1 VVFGG
6 GWGGEG
12 GRWLSVPALSMLP
25 IMMFLLSTNHEVF
38 VYIQDISSLS
48 LRAIFCL
55 FGVQS
60 VPPNYIRLQYEVRE

>member
-1 VVFGG
+1 MVGG
-6 GWGGEG
+6 VGRDWG
-12 GRWLSVPALSMLP
+12 GRWLSVPALSLLP

-60 VPPNYIRLQYEVRE
+60 VPKNYIHLQYEVRE